1 MPQFL
6 TSIMV
11 PPSLFLGSFGVLGV
25 LVLLALVIVGILII
39 IVIAKVLFFILPAAI
54 IALAVWWLTEE
65 AVYAG
70 IAFIAVA
77 VLSLLKH

>member
-1 MPQFL
+1 
-6 TSIMV
+6 MV

-25 LVLLALVIVGILII
+25 LALLALVIVGILNI
-39 IVIAKVLFFILPAAI
+39 IVIAKVLFFVLPAAI
-54 IALAVWWLTEE
+54 IALAVWWLTGE

-70 IAFIAVA
+70 IAVIAVA

>member
-1 MPQFL
+1 
-6 TSIMV
+6 MV
-11 PPSLFLGSFGVLGV
+11 PTSLFLGSFGVVGL
-25 LVLLALVIVGILII
+25 LVLLALVIIGILLI
-39 IVIAKVLFFILPAAI
+39 IVIAKVLFFVLPAAI
-54 IALAVWWLTEE
+54 VALGVWWLTGE